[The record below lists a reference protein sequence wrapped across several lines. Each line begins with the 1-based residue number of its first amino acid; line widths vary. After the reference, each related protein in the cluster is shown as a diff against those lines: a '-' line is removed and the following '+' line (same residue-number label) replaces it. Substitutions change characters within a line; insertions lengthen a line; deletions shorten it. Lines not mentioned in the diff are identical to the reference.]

1 MSAGQVI
8 ERAKIWL
15 AVKLVWPFNGK
26 MAEAIR
32 GFQATEADGVWHLH
46 RALNRVDDPRQ
57 RAILFTHSLE
67 EESHAEEF
75 AIAYAHYGERPLAPA
90 NYERQELYGAD
101 EPMWKTF
108 AYVNVGED
116 DATER
121 FRVLRDTIDE
131 GLLKESLGRVVE
143 DEEGHVGL
151 THNLLVRMGAQENEI
166 RSELRRVRLQ
176 RLWEGWLRSGR
187 RVIDR
192 VATVVLS
199 VVYFLI
205 GSVLHRTARA
215 RLSRHFVEYDNNR
228 IKKLVE

>member
-1 MSAGQVI
+1 MSAGSAV

-15 AVKLVWPFNGK
+15 AVKVGWRLNGK

-46 RALNRVDDPRQ
+46 RTLARLDDPRQ
-57 RAILFTHSLE
+57 RAILFTHGLE
-67 EESHAEEF
+67 EEAHAEEF
-75 AIAYAHYGERPLAPA
+75 SLAYAHYGQRPLAPA
-90 NYERQELYGAD
+90 NFERRDLYD
-101 EPMWKTF
+101 TDQPPWKTF
-108 AYVNVGED
+108 AFFNVGED

-121 FRVLRDTIDE
+121 FRLLRDTVDD
-131 GLLKESLGRVVE
+131 GLLKESLTRVVT

-151 THNLLVRMGAQENEI
+151 THDFLVRMGASDTEI

-176 RLWEGWLRSGR
+176 RLWEGWLRTGR

-192 VATVVLS
+192 FATLLLS
-199 VVYFLI
+199 AAYFVI
-205 GSVLHRTARA
+205 GTALYRTARA
-215 RLSRHFVEYDNNR
+215 RLSRRLVDYDNNR

>member
-1 MSAGQVI
+1 MIAGQAI

-15 AVKLVWPFNGK
+15 AVKLGWRLNGK

-46 RALNRVDDPRQ
+46 RALGRLDDPRQ

-75 AIAYAHYGERPLAPA
+75 TVAYAHYGQRPLAPA
-90 NYERQELYGAD
+90 NFERRELYEAD
-101 EPMWKTF
+101 QPTWKSLAF
-108 AYVNVGED
+108 FNVGEV
-116 DATER
+116 DATHR
-121 FRVLRDTIDE
+121 FRFLREVLDD
-131 GLLKESLGRVVE
+131 GLLKDSLARVVT

-151 THNLLVRMGAQENEI
+151 THDLLVRMGATHAEI
-166 RSELRRVRLQ
+166 RSELRRVRVR

-187 RVIDR
+187 LVIDR
-192 VATVVLS
+192 LATLVLS
-199 VVYFLI
+199 VGYFII
-205 GSVLHRTARA
+205 GAALYRTARA
-215 RLSRHFVEYDNNR
+215 RLSRRVVTYDNNR

>member
-1 MSAGQVI
+1 MTSTQAI

-46 RALNRVDDPRQ
+46 RTLHRLDDPRQ

-75 AIAYAHYGERPLAPA
+75 THAYAHYGQRPLAPA
-90 NYERQELYGAD
+90 NFERQDLYEAD
-101 EPMWKTF
+101 QPAWKTF
-108 AYVNVGED
+108 AFFNVGED
-116 DATER
+116 DATQR
-121 FRVLRDTIDE
+121 FRLLRDTLDA
-131 GLLKESLGRVVE
+131 GLLRESLTRVVA

-151 THNLLVRMGAQENEI
+151 THDFLVRMGATDAEI

-176 RLWEGWLRSGR
+176 RLWDGWLRTGR
-187 RVIDR
+187 RVVDR
-192 VATVVLS
+192 LATLVLS
-199 VVYFLI
+199 VVYFVI
-205 GSVLHRTARA
+205 GTALHRTARA
-215 RLSRHFVEYDNNR
+215 RLSRRFVDYDNNR
-228 IKKLVE
+228 VKKLVE

>member
-1 MSAGQVI
+1 MTTGQAI

-15 AVKLVWPFNGK
+15 AVKLVWPRNGK

-46 RALNRVDDPRQ
+46 RALGRLDDPRQ

-75 AIAYAHYGERPLAPA
+75 TLAYAHYGQRPLAPA
-90 NYERQELYGAD
+90 NFERHELYEAD
-101 EPMWKTF
+101 QPTWKTF

-116 DATER
+116 DATQR
-121 FRVLRDTIDE
+121 FRLLRDTVDD
-131 GLLKESLGRVVE
+131 GLLKESLARVVA

-151 THNLLVRMGAQENEI
+151 THALLVRMGATDTEI
-166 RSELRRVRLQ
+166 RSELRRVRLR
-176 RLWEGWLRSGR
+176 RLWEAWLRSGR
-187 RVIDR
+187 RVIDQL
-192 VATVVLS
+192 ATVVLS
-199 VVYFLI
+199 VGYFII
-205 GSVLHRTARA
+205 GAALHRTARA
-215 RLSRHFVEYDNNR
+215 RLSRRFVDYDNNR

>member
-1 MSAGQVI
+1 MSAAQAI

-15 AVKLVWPFNGK
+15 AVKFVWPRDGK

-46 RALNRVDDPRQ
+46 RALHRLDDPRQ
-57 RAILFTHSLE
+57 RAILFTHGLE

-75 AIAYAHYGERPLAPA
+75 TLAYAHYGQRPLAPA
-90 NYERQELYGAD
+90 NFERRELYSAD
-101 EPMWKTF
+101 EPTWKPVAF
-108 AYVNVGED
+108 VNVGED

-121 FRVLRDTIDE
+121 FRLLRDTIDD
-131 GLLKESLGRVVE
+131 GLLKESLGRVVA

-151 THNLLVRMGAQENEI
+151 THNLLVRMGATDDEI

-176 RLWEGWLRSGR
+176 RLWESWLRSGR

-199 VVYFLI
+199 ALYFFI
-205 GSVLHRTARA
+205 GAALHRTARA
-215 RLSRHFVEYDNNR
+215 RLSRDFVDYDNNR